1 MLKSLKKFH
10 NTTLRMFCRV
20 ETSESSKLGLVLEIF
35 KECSQYHTQ
44 NVLKREGCLN
54 LRKLLTMEGYIVMT
68 QRSSLP
74 LLLSLHESME
84 LEVVKDMDPQLPAW
98 FG

>member
-1 MLKSLKKFH
+1 
-10 NTTLRMFCRV
+10 MF
-20 ETSESSKLGLVLEIF
+20 TIAYSKCIKERRLLEF
-35 KECSQYHTQ
+35 MQVAY
-44 NVLKREGCLN
+44 L
-54 LRKLLTMEGYIVMT
+54 EGYIVMT
-68 QRSSLP
+68 QRSPLP